1 MPNKYVFYH
10 SLPVAPLKLAAL
22 DSCRDLAGLVND
34 HIVSFRRRDM
44 EELMR
49 RKEDLNYRGYDAG
62 SYLLDL
68 SCPRFGT
75 GEAKAVMADAS
86 SNANVFFLI
95 MIPPP

>member
-22 DSCRDLAGLVND
+22 DSCKDLATLVNN

-49 RKEDLNYRGYDAG
+49 KD
-62 SYLLDL
+62 
-68 SCPRFGT
+68 T
-75 GEAKAVMADAS
+75 MKT
-86 SNANVFFLI
+86 
-95 MIPPP
+95 